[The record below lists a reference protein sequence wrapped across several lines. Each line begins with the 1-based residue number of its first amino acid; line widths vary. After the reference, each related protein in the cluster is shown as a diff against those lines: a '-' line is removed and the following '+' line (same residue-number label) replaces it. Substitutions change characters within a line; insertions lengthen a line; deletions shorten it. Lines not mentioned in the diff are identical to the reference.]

1 MIAALLDRLK
11 SGTGGSSR
19 GFTLVEMLVGVGIM
33 GLAVGFIGAAL
44 FQTLG
49 LSQAWSDDV
58 LATKETRHAA
68 SWFARDALNA
78 QTVDLADG
86 APPVSSVT
94 ISWTDQ
100 NDVAHTAAYA
110 VVGDRLVRTLDGAS
124 ITVARQVVSVS
135 FSRSAQVITFSL
147 TVTAAGGA
155 TETNDLSVYARM
167 L

>member
-1 MIAALLDRLK
+1 MITALLSKVKGFAR
-11 SGTGGSSR
+11 GSSG
-19 GFTLVEMLVGVGIM
+19 GFTLVEMLVGIGIM

-44 FQTLG
+44 FQTVG
-49 LSQAWSDDV
+49 LSKEWSDDV

-94 ISWTDQ
+94 IDWTDQ
-100 NDVAHTAAYA
+100 DDVAHTAVYA
-110 VVGDRLVRTLDGAS
+110 IVGERLVRSFGGAS
-124 ITVARQVVSVS
+124 ITVARQVVSAS
-135 FSRSAQVITFSL
+135 FSRSDQVITFSL
-147 TVTAAGGA
+147 TVTAAGGT